1 MHSTCISWAR
11 ISPQMSKVFVKLK
24 KSTNTET
31 AMLSSPN
38 WNFTF
43 CHWGHRLPVK
53 ALALST
59 PNIPYQNQITHICRF
74 NEICGQNPK
83 TPVIPEFS
91 LIQSWIFYFT
101 NYTSWC
107 TTNSEYAKFHNNLVY
122 KSKLLRGKY
131 SGCSFSQ
138 PSWCG
143 LRWFSCGCYGGQK
156 LWHLS
161 TMFSR

>member
-107 TTNSEYAKFHNNLVY
+107 TTYSEYAKCHNNSGWYTNPNCLDVNILAAPSHSHHDY
-122 KSKLLRGKY
+122 DLIFWCKISHENSSWKY
-131 SGCSFSQ
+131 
-138 PSWCG
+138 
-143 LRWFSCGCYGGQK
+143 LTK
-156 LWHLS
+156 
-161 TMFSR
+161 